1 MTTACF
7 VYIKKTSQTSDQLFL
22 PQIWA
27 NKCTYSKNTEKNE
40 KNIMYIEF
48 YFLSTNP
55 LVQLYM
61 PPPVDPARVR
71 AMYKSTT
78 LFPNN
83 TNSQKTCKRQS
94 NDKRLTFM
102 SFSALPL
109 SRQCTDIFYG
119 PTRQISYQ
127 KILILLLNLN
137 KLHFINQYWQ
147 IILENFIMIR
157 TFHIFFSILMQLQ
170 SWFVKRESNITKNSS
185 QFK

>member
-1 MTTACF
+1 MTTTCF
-7 VYIKKTSQTSDQLFL
+7 VYIKKHHKPRISYFYHKYGQTNV
-22 PQIWA
+22 PIR
-27 NKCTYSKNTEKNE
+27 KTPKKNE

-48 YFLSTNP
+48 YFLSTIP

-102 SFSALPL
+102 SFLALPL
-109 SRQCTDIFYG
+109 SRQCNDIFYE

-137 KLHFINQYWQ
+137 KLHFINQY
-147 IILENFIMIR
+147 
-157 TFHIFFSILMQLQ
+157 
-170 SWFVKRESNITKNSS
+170 
-185 QFK
+185 

>member
-1 MTTACF
+1 MNQGVHEFCNLFAILAHKSHKFSIKIRIINDNNMLC
-7 VYIKKTSQTSDQLFL
+7 VHKKTSQTSDQLFL

-48 YFLSTNP
+48 YFLSTIP

-83 TNSQKTCKRQS
+83 TNSQKTCKRQT

-109 SRQCTDIFYG
+109 SRQFTDIFYG

-137 KLHFINQYWQ
+137 KLHFINHY
-147 IILENFIMIR
+147 
-157 TFHIFFSILMQLQ
+157 
-170 SWFVKRESNITKNSS
+170 
-185 QFK
+185 

>member
-1 MTTACF
+1 MTTTCF
-7 VYIKKTSQTSDQLFL
+7 VYIKKHHKPRISYFYHKYGQTNV
-22 PQIWA
+22 PIR
-27 NKCTYSKNTEKNE
+27 KTPKKNE

-83 TNSQKTCKRQS
+83 TNSQKTCKRQT

-109 SRQCTDIFYG
+109 SRQFTDIFYG

-137 KLHFINQYWQ
+137 KLHFINHYWQ
-147 IILENFIMIR
+147 IIILR
-157 TFHIFFSILMQLQ
+157 TFHIIFFNSNATSILIYQA
-170 SWFVKRESNITKNSS
+170 WE
-185 QFK
+185 